1 MHVSAQISELPEDL
15 LTVPDCPAV
24 FLLWAASGAPYLA
37 KTTLL
42 RRRLKRLLAHSDRL
56 SRVLKLGGVAERLE
70 YWTVGSSLHA
80 MLVHLDLAR
89 KYFPDDWQKITRFK
103 APVFFR
109 LTTENEFPRTMI
121 TTKLGR
127 GVYTGPFVSRAAA
140 ERYAAEAL
148 DLFQI
153 RRCEENLEP
162 SPEHPGCI
170 YGEMN
175 KCLRPCQA
183 AVSREEYASETARF
197 EKFLRTSGISLLE
210 PAEAARDRASTEM
223 QFEDAE
229 RWHQRVARIREAAA
243 SAGDLARPLEQLSG
257 VAVCPSA
264 TELAVELFLFAGG
277 RWLTPRRLMLADTV
291 EAGQSMD
298 RRLREMMES
307 IEPEGPPELAHLSI
321 LTRWCGSSWRDGEW
335 IGFDAPTKIPYRKIV
350 NAIARVAA
358 GKGAESKAEKPLEQH
373 VRAEQT

>member
-1 MHVSAQISELPEDL
+1 MHVSVQISTLPEDL
-15 LTVPDCPAV
+15 LDVPDRPAV
-24 FLLWAASGAPYLA
+24 FLLWTASGAPYLA

-56 SRVLKLGGVAERLE
+56 SRVLRLGGVAERLE
-70 YWTVGSSLHA
+70 YWTVGSSLHG

-89 KYFPDDWQKITRFK
+89 KYFPEEWQKITRFK
-103 APVFFR
+103 APAFFR
-109 LTTENEFPRTMI
+109 LLTENEFPRTMV
-121 TTKLGR
+121 TTKLGK
-127 GVYTGPFVSRAAA
+127 GVYTGPFPGRAAA

-162 SPEHPGCI
+162 SPQYPGCI

-183 AVSREEYASETARF
+183 AVSRDEYASETTRF

-229 RWHQRVARIREAAA
+229 RWHQRVTRIREVVS
-243 SAGDLARPLEQLSG
+243 SAGDLARPIEQLSG
-257 VAVCPSA
+257 VAVCPSSA
-264 TELAVELFLFAGG
+264 ELAVDLFIFTNG
-277 RWLTPRRLMLADTV
+277 RWLPPRRLLLADTV
-291 EAGQSMD
+291 DAGQSMD
-298 RRLREMMES
+298 RRLREMMDA
-307 IEPEGPPELAHLSI
+307 IEPAGPPDLAHLSI
-321 LTRWCGSSWRDGEW
+321 LNRWHGSSWRDGEW
-335 IGFDAPTKIPYRKIV
+335 IAFDAPNKIPYRKIV
-350 NAIARVAA
+350 NAIARVH
-358 GKGAESKAEKPLEQH
+358 KPVEKPVEK
-373 VRAEQT
+373 T

>member
-1 MHVSAQISELPEDL
+1 MHVSARISELGADL
-15 LTVPDCPAV
+15 LEVPDRPAV
-24 FLLWAASGAPYLA
+24 FLLWAASGDPYLA

-56 SRVLKLGGVAERLE
+56 SRVLRLGGVAERLE
-70 YWTVGSSLHA
+70 YWTVGSTLEA

-89 KYFPDDWQKITRFK
+89 KYFPDDWQKITRLK
-103 APVFFR
+103 APAFFR
-109 LTTENEFPRTMI
+109 LVTANEFPRTMV

-127 GVYTGPFVSRAAA
+127 GVYTGPFASRAAA

-183 AVSREEYASETARF
+183 VVSREEYANETARF
-197 EKFLRTSGISLLE
+197 EKFLRTSGVSLLE
-210 PAEAARDRASTEM
+210 PAEAARDRASAEM

-229 RWHQRVARIREAAA
+229 RWHQRVARIKEVVAT
-243 SAGDLARPLEQLSG
+243 AGELARPLEQLSG
-257 VAVCPSA
+257 VAVCSSSA
-264 TELAVELFLFAGG
+264 ELAVELFVFVAG
-277 RWLTPRRLMLADTV
+277 RWLPPRRLLLADTV
-291 EAGQSMD
+291 DAGQSMD
-298 RRLREMMES
+298 RRLRELMEG
-307 IEPEGPPELAHLSI
+307 IETTQPPDLAHLSV
-321 LTRWCGSSWRDGEW
+321 LTRWHGSSWRDGEW
-335 IGFDAPTKIPYRKIV
+335 IGFDAPGKAPYRKIV

-358 GKGAESKAEKPLEQH
+358 VKGAESKP
-373 VRAEQT
+373 VTT